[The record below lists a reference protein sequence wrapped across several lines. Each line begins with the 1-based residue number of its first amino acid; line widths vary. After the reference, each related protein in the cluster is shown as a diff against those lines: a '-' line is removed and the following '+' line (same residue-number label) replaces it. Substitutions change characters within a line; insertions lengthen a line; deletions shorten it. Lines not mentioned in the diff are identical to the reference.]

1 VTRSSASNSSRRAC
15 STASARDASGPTRS
29 PVSLA
34 CATCGAPSAVELAPG
49 REVTVGSVAGL
60 VGQRP
65 RWRCTADHVTAA
77 AAADG
82 VADEA
87 RSQLRAAVPY
97 ARRQRL
103 RRAEVCSV
111 CDEPL
116 IMPVRRTDWPVV
128 LEGLGG
134 APAVVTVRLDVPATR
149 CPACGTDHVPVRS
162 QGDLEAAVLA
172 LLGDD
177 PAEPRGH
184 P

>member
-1 VTRSSASNSSRRAC
+1 VTPPAPPER
-15 STASARDASGPTRS
+15 
-29 PVSLA
+29 PVSTA
-34 CATCGAPSAVELAPG
+34 CATCGAPCAVEHAPG
-49 REVTVGSVAGL
+49 RDVTVGSVAGL
-60 VGQRP
+60 VGRRP
-65 RWRCTADHVTAA
+65 RWRCTADHVTSA

-87 RSQLRAAVPY
+87 RTQLRAAVPY

-103 RRAEVCSV
+103 RRAELCSV

-116 IMPVRRTDWPVV
+116 TMPVRRTDWPVV

-134 APAVVTVRLDVPATR
+134 APAAVTVRLDVPATR

-162 QGDLEAAVLA
+162 QGDLEAAVLT

-177 PAEPRGH
+177 PAEPHGQ